1 MTGTMGTTYALSD
14 KQFMS
19 IERFDKP
26 SSPARRGSGRY
37 RLRLLRWR
45 DQHIPW
51 QMRHF
56 YYHHENNA
64 RFSTRFSLGIIV
76 GHFVFLILHTIAGI
90 IGLPL
95 LLPGDALQ
103 AGAMLI
109 PGLSSI
115 AQRIRLQRGKRLYHT
130 GEPADE
136 IMVLVEG
143 YGRLCMEHE
152 ANKCLTVGLVAP
164 GDLFGEEALLDVP
177 ERESAFEAVLQSQV
191 DIIAREAFTTFVS
204 DNPALLRTI
213 TMHLAQR
220 LLTQQR
226 HMARLA
232 FEPLEQRLAWIVLE
246 LASAT
251 GIMNT
256 GEPTIPIYHKDLA
269 AVLGVWRETIT
280 ATLNR
285 WAAEGLI
292 AQQPGHIILKD
303 TAHLHQL
310 ADDTDR

>member
-1 MTGTMGTTYALSD
+1 MLPD
-14 KQFMS
+14 DQFLP
-19 IERFDKP
+19 IERF
-26 SSPARRGSGRY
+26 ARPPHPIVCWLGKR
-37 RLRLLRWR
+37 RLRVLRWR
-45 DQHIPW
+45 DRHIPW

-56 YYHHENNA
+56 YYHHKNKA
-64 RFSTRFSLGIIV
+64 RIGTRVSLGLIT
-76 GHFVFLILHTIAGI
+76 GHFLCLILHTVTDML
-90 IGLPL
+90 GLPL
-95 LLPGDALQ
+95 LFPSDVLQ

-109 PGLSSI
+109 PGFSSI
-115 AQRIRLQRGKRLYHT
+115 AQRITLQRGKRLYHT
-130 GEPADE
+130 GEAANE

-191 DIIAREAFTTFVS
+191 DIIARAAFTTFVS

-213 TMHLAQR
+213 TVHLAQR

-232 FEPLEQRLAWIVLE
+232 FEPLEQRLAWILLE

-251 GIMNT
+251 GTMNT
-256 GEPTIPIYHKDLA
+256 SEPTIPIYHKDLA

-285 WAAEGLI
+285 WAIEGLI
-292 AQQPGHIILKD
+292 AQQPGHLVLKD
-303 TAHLHQL
+303 TARLHKL
-310 ADDTDR
+310 ADDTNN